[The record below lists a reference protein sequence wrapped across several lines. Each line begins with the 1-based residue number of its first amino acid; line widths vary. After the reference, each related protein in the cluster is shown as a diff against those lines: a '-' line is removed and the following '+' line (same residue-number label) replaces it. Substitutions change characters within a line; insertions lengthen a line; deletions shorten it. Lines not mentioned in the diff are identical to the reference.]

1 MKVFRI
7 LGFQKSHSNRVM
19 FGAAALC
26 LAASSFAAIVANANA
41 DVGAGQPVAV
51 FHSSG
56 MGEILKML
64 DAKVDPEIIKA
75 YVKNS
80 QTAYSPNAA
89 EIIALK
95 EHGVSSDIIVAMLQR
110 GGELRGQAAQAAT
123 MQPQMGTPPYRP
135 GAAPAEQYGTEP
147 APPNYSD
154 YPSYSYPDY
163 SYAYPYYS
171 GGYYGYG
178 YGWPYY
184 SYWPSFYCGFY
195 PYWGWGHGYCG
206 YYNHGHYYGH
216 YYGHS
221 VAVHNGS
228 SVAVHNG
235 SVHGSST
242 AVHVNT
248 VGRSGSFATRS
259 AMMTSGARMSSFSG
273 RSGGFSSGGG
283 GHSSSFSSHGGG
295 GGGGFASHGGGGGR
309 GR

>member
-1 MKVFRI
+1 VRFVSLCLAPSADDQEGNKFCLIPRNFPAKMPPTGGLTNLPKNVSVPLPKPAVVMKVFRI

-171 GGYYGYG
+171 GGYYG
-178 YGWPYY
+178 
-184 SYWPSFYCGFY
+184 
-195 PYWGWGHGYCG
+195 
-206 YYNHGHYYGH
+206 
-216 YYGHS
+216 
-221 VAVHNGS
+221 
-228 SVAVHNG
+228 
-235 SVHGSST
+235 
-242 AVHVNT
+242 
-248 VGRSGSFATRS
+248 
-259 AMMTSGARMSSFSG
+259 
-273 RSGGFSSGGG
+273 
-283 GHSSSFSSHGGG
+283 
-295 GGGGFASHGGGGGR
+295 
-309 GR
+309 